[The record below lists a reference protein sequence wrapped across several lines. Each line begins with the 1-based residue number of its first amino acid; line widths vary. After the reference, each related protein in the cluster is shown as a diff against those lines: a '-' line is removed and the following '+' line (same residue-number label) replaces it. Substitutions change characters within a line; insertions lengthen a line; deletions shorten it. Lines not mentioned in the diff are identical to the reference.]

1 MKIIKFSDKHIQ
13 ALKEYGLTDITARS
27 CRCIRY
33 DAGETI
39 TREGEPI
46 SLFAVVVSGRVKGC
60 RVSQNGKS
68 LTVCYYI
75 SEGMIGEIE
84 LLTGNE
90 LATTTVVA
98 ITDIECVAIGYDK
111 CIEELKTNIKF
122 SNKLGTV
129 LAGKLSYSADS
140 LVSSALYSGMQRL
153 SIYILRNENR
163 DMLTNIL
170 TEVSDSIG
178 MSYRHMLRLLSELCE
193 KGILEKRPNGYYI
206 KNKDELLRLSRE
218 K

>member
-1 MKIIKFSDKHIQ
+1 MKKIKFSEKHIQ
-13 ALKEYGLTDITARS
+13 VLKEYGLSDITAQN
-27 CRCIRY
+27 CKCIRY

-39 TREGEPI
+39 TCEGEPI
-46 SLFAVVVSGRVKGC
+46 SSFAVVVSGRAKGC
-60 RVSQNGKS
+60 RISQNGKS
-68 LTVCYYI
+68 LIVCYYI

-98 ITDIECVAIGYDK
+98 ISDLECVAIGYDN

-129 LAGKLSYSADS
+129 LAGKLAHSADS
-140 LVSSALYSGMQRL
+140 LVSSALYSGRQRL
-153 SIYILRNENR
+153 CIYILQNENR
-163 DMLTNIL
+163 NMLTNML
-170 TEVSDSIG
+170 TEVSESIG
-178 MSYRHMLRLLSELCE
+178 MSYRHMLRLFCELCDE
-193 KGILEKRPNGYYI
+193 NILEKRPNGYYI
-206 KNKDELLRLSRE
+206 KNRAELVRIAHE